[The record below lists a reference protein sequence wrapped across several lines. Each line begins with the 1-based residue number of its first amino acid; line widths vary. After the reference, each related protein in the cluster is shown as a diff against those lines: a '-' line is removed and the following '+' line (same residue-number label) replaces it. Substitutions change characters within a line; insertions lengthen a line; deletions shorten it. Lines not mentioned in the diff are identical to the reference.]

1 MPRLAID
8 YSKTVIYKLV
18 CKDLTIKDCYVG
30 HTTDFTKRKY
40 SHKSACTNSN
50 GKKYNCKVYKTIRE
64 NGGWDNWSMVLI
76 ETYDCDN
83 RQEAERRERYWYE
96 ELNPQL
102 NTIRPHVSEEELKEE
117 TKQRGKQYREIN
129 RDELKQKCKEYQEK
143 NKDKLKEYRKEH
155 YEQNKDEIKQQL
167 KENYEKNKDERIQ
180 KAMERYEKNKDK
192 RKQQMRENYKRNKM
206 KIMP

>member
-1 MPRLAID
+1 MPRTAVD
-8 YSKTVIYKLV
+8 YSRTIIYKIV
-18 CKDLTIKDCYVG
+18 CNDTNVKDCYVG
-30 HTTDFTKRKY
+30 STTDFSKRKY
-40 SHKSACTNSN
+40 CHKSVCNKPN
-50 GKKYNCKVYKTIRE
+50 EKKINLKVYKMIRE

-76 ETYDCDN
+76 ETHPCEN
-83 RQEAERRERYWYE
+83 KREAEKRERFWYDA
-96 ELNPQL
+96 LNAQL

-129 RDELKQKCKEYQEK
+129 RDELIQKSKEYQEK